1 MADVSACFLGDP
13 EPGDQPVPLRY
24 SCSTHHRHTA
34 GQRVPDSQETKMTN
48 SSIRLSTRVVGIL
61 VLIPLAAIV
70 TWWVVELNDLWPRG
84 QALKDALSP
93 MISQDGTNQSIVA
106 SAILTNYS
114 EIRGNAARW
123 SGIYWGCTFGAA
135 LFSALAGL
143 ILKLESI
150 PIEDKPRKDVS
161 ATLAVTAAI
170 LVTIS
175 TSGDFQRK
183 WQANRIAAA
192 ELERAGYAF
201 LGSGGTDPLPFHATI
216 GKTLHK
222 RHMAIVG
229 GSEEEA
235 SSYEGIKDGS

>member
-1 MADVSACFLGDP
+1 
-13 EPGDQPVPLRY
+13 
-24 SCSTHHRHTA
+24 
-34 GQRVPDSQETKMTN
+34 MTN
-48 SSIRLSTRVVGIL
+48 NGIRLSTSVIGIL
-61 VLIPLAAIV
+61 VLILVAAV
-70 TWWVVELNDLWPRG
+70 VSWWVAESNNLWPRG
-84 QALKDALSP
+84 QALMEALSS
-93 MISQDGTNQSIVA
+93 MISQEKTDQSIVA
-106 SAILTNYS
+106 RAILTNYV
-114 EIRGNAARW
+114 EIRGNASRW
-123 SGIYWGCTFGAA
+123 SGIYWGCTFVAA

-170 LVTIS
+170 LITIS

-201 LGSGGTDPLPFHATI
+201 LESGGTDPLPFHAII

-229 GSEEEA
+229 GSEEERLTPLA
-235 SSYEGIKDGS
+235 R

>member
-1 MADVSACFLGDP
+1 
-13 EPGDQPVPLRY
+13 
-24 SCSTHHRHTA
+24 
-34 GQRVPDSQETKMTN
+34 MTN
-48 SSIRLSTRVVGIL
+48 NGIRLSKSVIRIL
-61 VLIPLAAIV
+61 VLVPIVAIIS
-70 TWWVVELNDLWPRG
+70 WWVVEAYDLWPRG

-93 MISQDGTNQSIVA
+93 MISEEKTDQSIVA
-106 SAILTNYS
+106 KAILTNYT
-114 EIRGNAARW
+114 EIRGNASRW
-123 SGIYWGCTFGAA
+123 SGIYWGCTFIAA

-170 LVTIS
+170 LITIS

-201 LGSGGTDPLPFHATI
+201 LESGGEEPRSFHATI

-229 GSEEEA
+229 GSEEEIIL
-235 SSYEGIKDGS
+235 YEGKKGGT